1 MALSDALNL
10 RTSLPVNDKYEG
22 AHLLRPA
29 AAAALDKLARVP
41 PWVQSASTVQTIT
54 LTGVP
59 TGHSWTPSY
68 LGVIG
73 TITNDT
79 VVGGLDYAAPATGAG
94 SVQTQLQT
102 ITGLGSVTVAGSNGG
117 PYTVTMTGVAAPVE
131 LIQMAANNLTGGT
144 NPSVAIMPIP
154 SSAGYDPLDGLIF
167 PDRTYVNKPAV
178 AEAYELH
185 WHGFD
190 PTVDLTHFI
199 NEALLAAYAVTEV
212 TVPTTPQFFRTSLAS
227 LAWLTN
233 PKDVYQV
240 GWLAPS
246 ETRDI
251 WDPFESRALRG
262 EVIREG
268 SGSLYVQH
276 TGRAFSGLETLYLRV
291 KQPLYYGTSTGAGLS
306 ADSDTCWAPVQWI
319 TAGALVQAWFEFPLI
334 MEQGA
339 DQRRVTQQQAAQMMW
354 NAMSA
359 RWFIEPPHTIEP
371 IEFLGLNLGHA
382 GLVW

>member
-1 MALSDALNL
+1 MPSLLDYRRHLSQAGLHAFKLGTADNTSSTTALGDALNL
-10 RTSLPVNDKYEG
+10 KTTLPVNDKYEG
-22 AHLLRPA
+22 AYLLRPNA
-29 AAAALDKLARVP
+29 TSMIDRLAQVP
-41 PWVQSASTVQTIT
+41 P
-54 LTGVP
+54 
-59 TGHSWTPSY
+59 Y
-68 LGVIG
+68 
-73 TITNDT
+73 
-79 VVGGLDYAAPATGAG
+79 
-94 SVQTQLQT
+94 
-102 ITGLGSVTVAGSNGG
+102 VAGS
-117 PYTVTMTGVAAPVE
+117 PPT
-131 LIQMAANNLTGGT
+131 
-144 NPSVAIMPIP
+144 
-154 SSAGYDPLDGLIF
+154 GYDCVNGLIY
-167 PDRTYVNKPAV
+167 PDRTYIHQPAIS
-178 AEAYELH
+178 EPYELH

-212 TVPTTPQFFRTSLAS
+212 TVPTTPQFFRTSLAA
-227 LAWLTN
+227 LTWLTN

-251 WDPFESRALRG
+251 WDPFEGRALRG

-268 SGSLYVQH
+268 NGSLYVQH

-291 KQPLYYGTSTGAGLS
+291 KQPLYYGTSTGAGLG

-359 RWFIEPPHTIEP
+359 RWFVEPPHTIEP